1 MGGKRERSGVTAIS
15 KNSIQITFT
24 YKGVLCRERIK
35 VQPTPANL
43 KRVALHRS
51 AILHAIATGTFDYA
65 VTFPD
70 STRRFKFSE
79 EKGAGYALE
88 VYLES
93 WVEKQKQHIKS
104 STWDGYRKIVY
115 NALIP
120 KIGRIYLND
129 LKRSDI
135 RKLCD
140 DMPDA
145 SNKRLSNIQSVL
157 RSSLRD
163 ALDDDLI
170 ETNPLHDWTYSRKEA
185 PKPTDDVDPFSIE
198 EQEAILKYCKHPQH
212 ENLIRF
218 ALWTGLRTSELVA
231 LLWGDIDW
239 IRGVIKVQRGR
250 TQVAKEAE
258 EPKTRRSTREV
269 KILSP
274 AMEALK
280 NQKNLTYLEGK
291 EIFLNPHTNNP
302 WGGDQPIRSAWE
314 TVLKRAG
321 VRYRRPYQTRHT
333 YASMML
339 SSGESPIWVASQ
351 MGHADTAMIYRNYGR
366 WIPDASPDAGNKAVE
381 IFGKKAKKKAA

>member
-1 MGGKRERSGVTAIS
+1 MEDRVWKRVPDGTILIDEEGYNQWVENGNGLALQPSNQSRSHSRTKAFCAE
-15 KNSIQITFT
+15 NSLNCSPLPLTW
-24 YKGVLCRERIK
+24 
-35 VQPTPANL
+35 

-104 STWDGYRKIVY
+104 STWNGVRKIVY

-198 EQEAILKYCKHPQH
+198 EQEAILKYCKHPQQT
-212 ENLIRF
+212 NLIRF

-250 TQVAKEAE
+250 TQDRERSRRTKNTAKHQRSQNIITSDGSIKESE
-258 EPKTRRSTREV
+258 EFNVPRR
-269 KILSP
+269 
-274 AMEALK
+274 
-280 NQKNLTYLEGK
+280 
-291 EIFLNPHTNNP
+291 
-302 WGGDQPIRSAWE
+302 
-314 TVLKRAG
+314 KRNF
-321 VRYRRPYQTRHT
+321 
-333 YASMML
+333 SE
-339 SSGESPIWVASQ
+339 SS
-351 MGHADTAMIYRNYGR
+351 H
-366 WIPDASPDAGNKAVE
+366 K
-381 IFGKKAKKKAA
+381 